1 VSGIFALVI
10 RRTNWE
16 TLGQKYTLKRRGKS
30 TSERVIG
37 VLYQLSGIEAMI
49 TTRHGKSK
57 NTAHLTLYNNHSLIH
72 RPNPP
77 LWCMFMVYCFPS
89 LFL

>member
-1 VSGIFALVI
+1 MSERVVVVQRQVSGIFALVI
-10 RRTNWE
+10 RRTYWE

-49 TTRHGKSK
+49 TTRRG
-57 NTAHLTLYNNHSLIH
+57 NND
-72 RPNPP
+72 N
-77 LWCMFMVYCFPS
+77 
-89 LFL
+89 